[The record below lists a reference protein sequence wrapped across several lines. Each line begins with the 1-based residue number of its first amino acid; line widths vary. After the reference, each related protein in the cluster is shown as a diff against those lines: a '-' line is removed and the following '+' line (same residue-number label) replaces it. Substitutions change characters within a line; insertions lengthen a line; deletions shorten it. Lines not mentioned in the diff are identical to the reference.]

1 MAVKFWRR
9 PSAGR
14 SAIHAKNGLVAS
26 SQPLASSA
34 GIKMLKAGGNACDAV
49 IAMAAVLN
57 VVEPFSTG
65 IGGDAFALLH
75 VPGEN
80 QPIGINGSG
89 FSPRKLSYDAL
100 VSENK
105 LSEIPLTGILPITVP
120 GAVSV
125 WGLIHEKFG
134 LLSWEEVLGPAIEYA
149 NSGFPVSPLIAQVW
163 NELVPKLKLHE
174 GASRTYLI
182 DEERAPRPGEMFTQE
197 KLGTTFQKLAKHGY
211 EFFYKGDL
219 ANRTIK
225 FLQGEGSVIDIPDL
239 NDFSAEWTKPISKV
253 IYDHQL
259 WEHGPNGQGLVT
271 LQILAIAEELD
282 IARYPLNSAK
292 YLHFLIEAK
301 KLAFS
306 DAFAY
311 IADPDSMTVKVSD
324 FLSDRYAHTRASQ
337 INPRKA
343 LNKLPYTLDMGEDT
357 VYLTAIDKEG
367 FAISFINSLYYGFG
381 SGIVDPITGIAFQN
395 RGAGFTLK
403 KGHPNQ
409 YEPHKRPYHT
419 IIPAMIT
426 SPSTNQLLHSF
437 GVMGGHHQP
446 IGQSQVFLNLVL
458 HGMDPQDAINCP
470 RFHHEQNSNLVA
482 FEEPIPLQVKA
493 QLRGMAHNV
502 RDSVGMN
509 FGGGQII
516 SVSENG
522 SYMGGSDPRKDGQAQ
537 GY

>member
-9 PSAGR
+9 PTAGR
-14 SAIHAKNGLVAS
+14 SAVHAKNGLVAS

-34 GIKMLKAGGNACDAV
+34 GIQMLQTGGNASDAI

-65 IGGDAFALLH
+65 IGGDAFALLY
-75 VPGEN
+75 VPGEDL
-80 QPIGINGSG
+80 PIGINGSG
-89 FSPRKLSYDAL
+89 FSP
-100 VSENK
+100 NK
-105 LSEIPLTGILPITVP
+105 LTYDFFVTEKQFSEIPLTGILPITVP
-120 GAVSV
+120 GAVST
-125 WGLIHEKFG
+125 WGLIHKKFG
-134 LLSWEEVLGPAIEYA
+134 SLPWSEVLQPAINYA
-149 NSGFPVSPLIAQVW
+149 KNGFPISPLIAQVW

-174 GASRTYLI
+174 GARQTYLI
-182 DEERAPRPGEMFTQE
+182 NEERAPHSGELFKQE
-197 KLGTTFQKLAKHGY
+197 ELGKTFQNLADHGY
-211 EFFYKGDL
+211 ETFYTGDL
-219 ANRTIK
+219 ANQTIE
-225 FLQGEGSVIDIPDL
+225 FLQKEGSVIDILDL
-239 NDFSAEWTKPISKV
+239 NNFSAEWTNPISKV

-271 LQILAIAEELD
+271 LQILSIAEELD
-282 IARYPLNSAK
+282 IARYPLNSAE
-292 YLHFLIEAK
+292 YLHVLIEAK

-306 DAFAY
+306 DAFTY
-311 IADPDSMTVKVSD
+311 LADPRAMNVDVDV
-324 FLSDRYAHTRASQ
+324 FLTDKYAQTRASQ

-343 LNKLPYTLDMGEDT
+343 LKELPYTLDMGEDT
-357 VYLTAIDKEG
+357 VYLTVVDKNG

-381 SGIVDPITGIAFQN
+381 SGVGDPVTGIAFQN

-409 YEPHKRPYHT
+409 YESGKRPYHT

-426 SPSTNQLLHSF
+426 SPSTNRLLHSF

-458 HGMDPQDAINCP
+458 HGMDPQDAINSP

-482 FEEPIPLQVKA
+482 FEEPIPLQVKT
-493 QLRGMAHNV
+493 QLRGLGHNV

-516 SVSENG
+516 SISENG
-522 SYMGGSDPRKDGQAQ
+522 SYIGGSDPRKDGQAQ